1 MKINSNVD
9 LINKIQKSSVGKYLP
24 DEITKIVVNVV
35 LQRNEHK
42 VLNINSFNSWFYWHK
57 SSEGT
62 EYWQD
67 KFMYLMDKIH
77 ENKIYLLD

>member
-9 LINKIQKSSVGKYLP
+9 LLRRIQESSVGTYLP

-42 VLNINSFNSWFYWHK
+42 VLNINSFNSWFYWFE
-57 SSEGT
+57 SLEGFD
-62 EYWQD
+62 YWEDKFRYLQD
-67 KFMYLMDKIH
+67 KVYA
-77 ENKIYLLD
+77 NKI

>member
-9 LINKIQKSSVGKYLP
+9 LINRIQESSVGTYLP

-42 VLNINSFNSWFYWHK
+42 VLNRNSFNSWFYWK
-57 SSEGT
+57 ASIEGFD
-62 EYWQD
+62 YWED
-67 KFMYLMDKIH
+67 RFKYLQY
-77 ENKIYLLD
+77 KIYVDRF

>member
-9 LINKIQKSSVGKYLP
+9 LLSKVQESNVSTYLP

-42 VLNINSFNSWFYWHK
+42 VLNINSFNSWFYWFE
-57 SSEGT
+57 SLEGK
-62 EYWQD
+62 EYWCD
-67 KFMYLMDKIH
+67 KFMYLQDKVYA
-77 ENKIYLLD
+77 NKI

>member
-9 LINKIQKSSVGKYLP
+9 LLRRIQESNVGTYLP

-42 VLNINSFNSWFYWHK
+42 VLNINSFNSWFYWAK
-57 SSEGT
+57 SLEGF
-62 EYWQD
+62 EYWEDKFRYLQD
-67 KFMYLMDKIH
+67 K
-77 ENKIYLLD
+77 IYANSF

>member
-9 LINKIQKSSVGKYLP
+9 LINRIQESSVGTYLP

-42 VLNINSFNSWFYWHK
+42 VLNINSFNSWFYWFA
-57 SSEGT
+57 SREGY
-62 EYWQD
+62 EYWEYKFRYLQD
-67 KFMYLMDKIH
+67 KVYA
-77 ENKIYLLD
+77 NKI